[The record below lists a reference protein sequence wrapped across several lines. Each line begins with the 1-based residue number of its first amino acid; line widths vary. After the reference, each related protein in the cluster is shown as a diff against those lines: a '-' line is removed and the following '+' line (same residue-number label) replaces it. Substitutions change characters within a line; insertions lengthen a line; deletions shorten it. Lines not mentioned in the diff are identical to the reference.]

1 MKTSSFSRY
10 QGCSGINITTPRPSW
25 YICKS
30 YPSLFPPREL
40 VVKYY
45 KDGNELEYSQAYRER
60 VLDKLDPQEVYDD
73 LKDSVLL
80 SYEKATDFNHR
91 RLVAEWIQ
99 DSLGIKVEEISVSEE
114 DRVT

>member
-1 MKTSSFSRY
+1 
-10 QGCSGINITTPRPSW
+10 
-25 YICKS
+25 
-30 YPSLFPPREL
+30 L